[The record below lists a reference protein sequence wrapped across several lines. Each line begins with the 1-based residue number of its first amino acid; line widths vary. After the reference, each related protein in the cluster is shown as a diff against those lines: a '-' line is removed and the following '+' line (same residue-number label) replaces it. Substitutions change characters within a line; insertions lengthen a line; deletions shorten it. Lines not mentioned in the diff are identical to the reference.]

1 MSTGR
6 LLIVPA
12 AGTGSRLGAGV
23 PKLLVSVA
31 GRPMIGW
38 LLELY
43 RPHVERFAVVVHP
56 SALDRTADSLA
67 NARLPIEFF
76 VQREPTGMLDAI
88 LIARP
93 AVERHR
99 PDRVWITWCD
109 QIAIHPATLARLAW
123 EDETSPA
130 PSLVLPTCRGAN
142 PYVHFER
149 DSGGRITRVLHR
161 REGDPMPDVG
171 ESDTGLFDLSGETFT
186 DLLPQYAREVR
197 PASATRERNFVP
209 FVAWAAARTRV
220 VTFPCREPEEAI
232 GVNTPNELARIE
244 AYLRNRP

>member
-1 MSTGR
+1 MVR
-6 LLIVPA
+6 LLVVPA
-12 AGTGSRLGAGV
+12 AGAGSRLGAGV
-23 PKLLVSVA
+23 PKLLVPVA

-38 LLELY
+38 LLDLY
-43 RPHVERFAVVVHP
+43 RRHVARLAIVVHP
-56 SALDRTADSLA
+56 SALELTASSLA
-67 NARLPIEFF
+67 DAPLPIDFF

-88 LIARP
+88 LLARP

-109 QIAIHPATLARLAW
+109 QIAIHPATLAHLAK

-149 DSGGRITRVLHR
+149 DSGGRVTRVLHR
-161 REGDPMPDVG
+161 REGDPMPEVG
-171 ESDTGLFDLSGETFT
+171 ESDAGLFDLSGETFT

-197 PASATRERNFVP
+197 PAAATRERNFVP

-220 VTFPCREPEEAI
+220 VTFPCREPEEAV
-232 GVNTPNELARIE
+232 GVNTPEERARIE
-244 AYLRNRP
+244 AYLQRRT

>member
-1 MSTGR
+1 VRVAR
-6 LLIVPA
+6 LLLVPA
-12 AGTGSRLGAGV
+12 AGLGSRLGAGA
-23 PKLLVSVA
+23 PKLLVPVA

-56 SALDRTADSLA
+56 SALEVTAGSLA
-67 NARLPIEFF
+67 KAPLPIDFF

-109 QIAIHPATLARLAW
+109 QVAIHPATLAHLAQ
-123 EDETSPA
+123 EDRSSPA
-130 PSLVLPTCRGAN
+130 PALVLPTCRGAS

-171 ESDTGLFDLSGETFT
+171 ESDTGLFDLSRETFT

-220 VTFPCREPEEAI
+220 VTFPCTEPEEAI
-232 GVNTPNELARIE
+232 GVNTPQELERIE
-244 AYLRNRP
+244 THLQRRT